1 METEETVVDT
11 TKTADAE
18 LAKLKAENE
27 KFRNE
32 IREIASTRDKLKGDL
47 KAIED
52 EKLISS
58 GETKK
63 LLEQREKELEEIK
76 GNFDVIKKQAD
87 EYESYKKSKREGL
100 LAEIEDEELKT
111 IAEDLSLDKLEIFVK
126 KNKGVKLPDVDNGN
140 AGNKLKLTDAER
152 AEAKRMG
159 LSESDFMDIQIS
171 RQKNLKKD

>member
-1 METEETVVDT
+1 METEEKVVDT

-87 EYESYKKSKREGL
+87 EYESYKTKKREGL

-111 IAEDLSLDKLEIFVK
+111 IAGELSLDKLEILVK
-126 KNKGVKLPDVDNGN
+126 KSKGVKTPDVDNGN